1 MATAVKT
8 RTKRSKKGKTG
19 LSRPEWQ
26 KIFKQ
31 SVEVCRE
38 RAKKEGIRF
47 QDCMREELSKYR
59 K

>member
-1 MATAVKT
+1 MATA
-8 RTKRSKKGKTG
+8 TKVRRSKRGKTG

-31 SVEVCRE
+31 AVEVCRE
-38 RAKKEGIRF
+38 RAKKEGIRI